1 MKQLVLVLFLSLS
14 LGAFAQA
21 PKGKA
26 KLGTLYGEKF
36 DERGAVEPEEL
47 MRMIPEKDT
56 VPVRIKTVVK
66 NSCASEGCW
75 LTFRINDSTEAI
87 AKTKA
92 HAFFV
97 PLDIRGKTVVING
110 KAYNK
115 ITSVKELKHLAE
127 DAKKPKKEI
136 DAITQPKRQVVV
148 IASGILVVHP

>member
-1 MKQLVLVLFLSLS
+1 MKHILFISILLVSTGLY
-14 LGAFAQA
+14 AQA

-36 DERGAVEPEEL
+36 DERGAMEAQDLLRMVPE
-47 MRMIPEKDT
+47 RDT
-56 VPVRIKTVVK
+56 LPVKIRTIVF

-75 LTFRINDSTEAI
+75 LTFKINDSTEAI
-87 AKTKA
+87 AKTRA

-110 KAYNK
+110 KSYYK
-115 ITSVKELKHLAE
+115 TTTVKELKHLAE
-127 DAKKPKKEI
+127 DAKKSKKEI
-136 DAITQPKRQVVV
+136 DAITKDKKQLVV